1 MSKGRYGMFNRTLS
15 IVLVLLTV
23 TFPSWAGDI
32 QGTILI
38 QHKLTKRKVTP
49 SASLYDRGMAV
60 ELGSDQEQDPLAFE
74 RSHVVIY
81 LDGDSPSNEV
91 TTELNQENRRFAPDL
106 VVIPAGS
113 TVSFPNL
120 DPIFHNVFSLSK
132 TKSFDLGNYPQ
143 DHTRIVT
150 FPKPG
155 IVFVNCHLHPNMS
168 AVIVVTPNRWS
179 ARADATGH
187 FALSNVPPGTYTITA
202 WHKTA
207 GFFKK
212 TITVSQEG
220 SASVE
225 FAIPLDENGVVQ
237 QARK

>member
-1 MSKGRYGMFNRTLS
+1 MFNRTLS
-15 IVLVLLTV
+15 IVLLLLTV
-23 TFPSWAGDI
+23 AFPLRAGDI
-32 QGTILI
+32 QGTVVI

-60 ELGSDQEQDPLAFE
+60 ELGTDQEPDPLAFE

-81 LDGDSPSNEV
+81 LEGDFPSKEV
-91 TTELNQENRRFAPDL
+91 TTELNQENRRFSPDL

-113 TVSFPNL
+113 SVSFPNL

-132 TKSFDLGNYPQ
+132 AKSFDLGNYPK
-143 DHTRIVT
+143 DHTRTVT

-179 ARADATGH
+179 AKADATGH
-187 FALSNVPPGTYTITA
+187 FVLPNVPPGAYTITA
-202 WHKTA
+202 WHKSA

-212 TITVSQEG
+212 TITVNEEG

-225 FAIPLDENGVVQ
+225 FAIPLDEYGTVQ